1 MDIMET
7 DLLTTCG
14 IAFAAVLTILSL
26 LAVFIRMLT
35 SMFPDD
41 SPEADPALM
50 QALEDAVGQAFPGA
64 NLVSVE
70 LEKKD

>member
-1 MDIMET
+1 MQP

-14 IAFAAVLTILSL
+14 IAFGAVLSVLAL
-26 LAVFIRMLT
+26 LAVFIRVLT
-35 SMFPDD
+35 SLIPDD

-50 QALEDAVGQAFPGA
+50 SALEDAVGQAFPGA
-64 NLVSVE
+64 SLVSVE